1 MKKKIFIAIDVLLL
15 LLSVTPIGL
24 VLYDCINRAIN
35 GVSPW
40 GDGYGL
46 DYHGMIYGY
55 EAFRYEFR
63 FDVFWGLAVFGIPWA
78 CLILTTI
85 IFTVFTVMYA
95 KNNK

>member
-1 MKKKIFIAIDVLLL
+1 MKKKIFIAIDVLLI

-24 VLYDCINRAIN
+24 VLYDCIDKAIN
-35 GVSPW
+35 GVGPW

-46 DYHGMIYGY
+46 HYHGLIYGY
-55 EAFRYEFR
+55 EAFRYELR
-63 FDVFWGLAVFGIPWA
+63 FDLFWGGAVFGIPWA